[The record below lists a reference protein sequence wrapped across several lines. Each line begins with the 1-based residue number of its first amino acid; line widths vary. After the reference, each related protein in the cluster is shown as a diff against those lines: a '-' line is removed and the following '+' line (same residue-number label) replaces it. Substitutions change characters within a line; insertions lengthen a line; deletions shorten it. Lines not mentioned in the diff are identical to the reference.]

1 MITIKKLI
9 ELLGIYDENS
19 EVILPDGSEIKHIG
33 MCFIP
38 NSRYKVILAN
48 DKKDLDKF

>member
-33 MCFIP
+33 MCDIS
-38 NSRYKVILAN
+38 NDGYKVVLAN
-48 DKKDLDKF
+48 DRNDRIE